1 MKIKTVGERQCKN
14 KMQTKLIDIMQ
25 VFGESPFSVKFI
37 DSAKLPSSVFVTA
50 STQPQ
55 IKLRVTK

>member
-25 VFGESPFSVKFI
+25 AFGESPFSVKFL
-37 DSAKLPSSVFVTA
+37 DSAKLPSILF
-50 STQPQ
+50 
-55 IKLRVTK
+55 

>member
-25 VFGESPFSVKFI
+25 AFGESPFSVTFL
-37 DSAKLPSSVFVTA
+37 DSAKLPSILF
-50 STQPQ
+50 
-55 IKLRVTK
+55 